1 MGRRTLIGMTSLN
14 SISCHERNVPPT
26 MPHRM
31 GTSVACLSGNYQAK
45 MKKKGWKCY
54 QCNSL
59 YSLFCLIECFQHSI
73 IVLSV
78 IAYSTQFLLHESGCC
93 VDTLA
98 CAFTSGLLLSF
109 DISHAWTISLSLI
122 SWVLCCFICYHN
134 VEAIQTLNM
143 TGFSTSL
150 AQ

>member
-1 MGRRTLIGMTSLN
+1 M
-14 SISCHERNVPPT
+14 PPM

-31 GTSVACLSGNYQAK
+31 GTSIACLSENYQAK
-45 MKKKGWKCY
+45 MKKKGSKSY

-59 YSLFCLIECFQHSI
+59 YSLFCLVECFQHSI

-109 DISHAWTISLSLI
+109 DISHA
-122 SWVLCCFICYHN
+122 
-134 VEAIQTLNM
+134 
-143 TGFSTSL
+143 
-150 AQ
+150 

>member
-1 MGRRTLIGMTSLN
+1 M
-14 SISCHERNVPPT
+14 PPT

-31 GTSVACLSGNYQAK
+31 GTSVACLSGN
-45 MKKKGWKCY
+45 
-54 QCNSL
+54 SL
-59 YSLFCLIECFQHSI
+59 YSLFCLVECFQHSI

-109 DISHAWTISLSLI
+109 DISHA
-122 SWVLCCFICYHN
+122 
-134 VEAIQTLNM
+134 
-143 TGFSTSL
+143 
-150 AQ
+150 